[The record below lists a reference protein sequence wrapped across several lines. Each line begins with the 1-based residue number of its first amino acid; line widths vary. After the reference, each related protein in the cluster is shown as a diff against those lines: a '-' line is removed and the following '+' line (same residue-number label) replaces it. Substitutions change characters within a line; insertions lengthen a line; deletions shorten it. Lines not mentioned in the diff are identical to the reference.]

1 MHKVSTIGS
10 LRGFAAAWV
19 LGFGAVAFTLPA
31 CSSDDAATEAR
42 AAGSIDLALTGV
54 SGSGQTYRLRQ
65 GEIAITGTSTA
76 AVSTEDHLDESRV
89 SLELP
94 AGGYLA
100 ALAEGWHLER
110 LGADGTWSEIR
121 AVLTSVNPLPFT
133 VVDQG
138 VTDVTLTFR
147 AGDEVVELGN
157 GRIHLGIAVDDGE
170 VPPPPAGTCE
180 EACAGPEAMGCAFP
194 DYCVPICAELPTL
207 VTPECAAYAE
217 SYVACAGGVP
227 GEEYLCTAE
236 GYPVAAP
243 CLPLWD
249 EVMTCLTGPCSGDAD
264 GDGAC
269 VETDCNDNDPTV
281 HPGAP
286 ETCGDG
292 IDQNCDGVDATCAPA
307 GWTCEP
313 GYYGVGDGCDCGCG
327 VIDPDCADATVESCQ
342 YCGEAGS
349 CSPAGVGC
357 PGNISP
363 TNNAVCA
370 ACVDTDGDGYCA
382 EFDCNDADDSV
393 HPGATEVCGDGID
406 QSCDGVDL
414 ACGPAGWTC
423 PANYFGTDDGCDCG
437 CGVLDPDCADATVAS
452 CEYCSDPGSCAQ
464 GQACPANIDPANNAI
479 CAG

>member
-157 GRIHLGIAVDDGE
+157 GRIPRHRRRRRRGAASARGHLRGGLR
-170 VPPPPAGTCE
+170 
-180 EACAGPEAMGCAFP
+180 GPG
-194 DYCVPICAELPTL
+194 
-207 VTPECAAYAE
+207 
-217 SYVACAGGVP
+217 
-227 GEEYLCTAE
+227 
-236 GYPVAAP
+236 
-243 CLPLWD
+243 
-249 EVMTCLTGPCSGDAD
+249 
-264 GDGAC
+264 GDGLRL
-269 VETDCNDNDPTV
+269 
-281 HPGAP
+281 PGLLR
-286 ETCGDG
+286 
-292 IDQNCDGVDATCAPA
+292 
-307 GWTCEP
+307 
-313 GYYGVGDGCDCGCG
+313 
-327 VIDPDCADATVESCQ
+327 ADLR
-342 YCGEAGS
+342 G
-349 CSPAGVGC
+349 
-357 PGNISP
+357 
-363 TNNAVCA
+363 A
-370 ACVDTDGDGYCA
+370 ADTR
-382 EFDCNDADDSV
+382 
-393 HPGATEVCGDGID
+393 
-406 QSCDGVDL
+406 
-414 ACGPAGWTC
+414 
-423 PANYFGTDDGCDCG
+423 
-437 CGVLDPDCADATVAS
+437 
-452 CEYCSDPGSCAQ
+452 DPGVRSLRRELRGVRGWRAR
-464 GQACPANIDPANNAI
+464 
-479 CAG
+479 